1 MLRSLTQETSA
12 QRVLASR
19 PTSPVLTMTDRRPSS
34 SSHGR
39 KSRVP
44 SMSPAPGSLH
54 ENVTATL
61 SPASGLTSRSARS
74 SSELERSTLDLTQG
88 REESTSSPVMKW
100 RSGQNQKQWGQFP
113 RDASESNV
121 SSSDQGN
128 DSELSESATGTD
140 ASGSHILSGSVMFH
154 KPTIGKHHADNVA
167 SHHANTQMDVPF
179 APAKRAVREPGAS
192 ILTKNSPDTQSQD
205 MQQSD
210 SSTLGGLMKVGAVPI
225 QRASGFLYNSG
236 KRVSGLFGSTPS
248 EYYDKFSGMI
258 AGGKKH
264 YAEADELQPGEE
276 VQDSEDEMTVREAEK
291 SFRNHFALPDSEKLV
306 ATFFG
311 FFHRVLPLYGKLY
324 VGSTRLCFRSFMPG
338 NWTKVSSRVVLH
350 TLPLLTSPSSLFRS
364 RISWMWIRKEASV
377 SGTPAW
383 LL

>member
-1 MLRSLTQETSA
+1 
-12 QRVLASR
+12 
-19 PTSPVLTMTDRRPSS
+19 
-34 SSHGR
+34 
-39 KSRVP
+39 
-44 SMSPAPGSLH
+44 MSPAPGSLH
-54 ENVTATL
+54 ENVLATL

-88 REESTSSPVMKW
+88 NDDKAADRATRQ
-100 RSGQNQKQWGQFP
+100 RSGQKQKKWGQSP
-113 RDASESNV
+113 YDASESYV

-128 DSELSESATGTD
+128 DSEMSESATGTD

-154 KPTIGKHHADNVA
+154 KPTIGKHHVDNTA
-167 SHHANTQMDVPF
+167 MHDAKSSTTTGVPF
-179 APAKRAVREPGAS
+179 ASAKRTGKEPGS
-192 ILTKNSPDTQSQD
+192 DTSTKKTSDTKLQD

-236 KRVSGLFGSTPS
+236 KRVSGLFGASPM

-264 YAEADELQPGEE
+264 YAEADELVPGEE

-338 NWTKVSSRVVLH
+338 NWTKVS
-350 TLPLLTSPSSLFRS
+350 PDSSL
-364 RISWMWIRKEASV
+364 V
-377 SGTPAW
+377 
-383 LL
+383 L

>member
-1 MLRSLTQETSA
+1 MHPAKRQRSVQ
-12 QRVLASR
+12 
-19 PTSPVLTMTDRRPSS
+19 
-34 SSHGR
+34 
-39 KSRVP
+39 K
-44 SMSPAPGSLH
+44 
-54 ENVTATL
+54 
-61 SPASGLTSRSARS
+61 
-74 SSELERSTLDLTQG
+74 
-88 REESTSSPVMKW
+88 
-100 RSGQNQKQWGQFP
+100 QKQWGQFP
-113 RDASESNV
+113 RDASESYV

-128 DSELSESATGTD
+128 DSEMSESVAGTD
-140 ASGSHILSGSVMFH
+140 ASGSHILSGSIMFH

-167 SHHANTQMDVPF
+167 LHNTNTAQTEVPF
-179 APAKRAVREPGAS
+179 ASAKRAGKDSGANFS
-192 ILTKNSPDTQSQD
+192 TKNMPNTQVQD

-236 KRVSGLFGSTPS
+236 KRVSGLFGGTPL

-264 YAEADELQPGEE
+264 YAEADELVPGEE
-276 VQDSEDEMTVREAEK
+276 VQDSEDEMTIREAER

-338 NWTKVSSRVVLH
+338 NWTKVSSN
-350 TLPLLTSPSSLFRS
+350 LF
-364 RISWMWIRKEASV
+364 
-377 SGTPAW
+377 
-383 LL
+383 

>member
-1 MLRSLTQETSA
+1 
-12 QRVLASR
+12 
-19 PTSPVLTMTDRRPSS
+19 
-34 SSHGR
+34 
-39 KSRVP
+39 
-44 SMSPAPGSLH
+44 MSPAPGSLH
-54 ENVTATL
+54 ENVMATL

-88 REESTSSPVMKW
+88 GEENVTGTQ
-100 RSGQNQKQWGQFP
+100 RSGQKQKQWGQFP
-113 RDASESNV
+113 NDASESYV

-128 DSELSESATGTD
+128 DSEMSESAAGTD

-154 KPTIGKHHADNVA
+154 KPTIGKYHVDNTA
-167 SHHANTQMDVPF
+167 MHDAKSSTTTGVPF
-179 APAKRAVREPGAS
+179 ASAKRTGKEPGANTS
-192 ILTKNSPDTQSQD
+192 TKKTPDTKLQD

-236 KRVSGLFGSTPS
+236 KRVSGLFGSSPM

-264 YAEADELQPGEE
+264 YAEADELVPGEE
-276 VQDSEDEMTVREAEK
+276 VQDSEDEMTVREAER

-311 FFHRVLPLYGKLY
+311 FFHRVLPLY
-324 VGSTRLCFRSFMPG
+324 
-338 NWTKVSSRVVLH
+338 
-350 TLPLLTSPSSLFRS
+350 
-364 RISWMWIRKEASV
+364 
-377 SGTPAW
+377 
-383 LL
+383 